1 MLYALLPRFLSCAYM
16 SRSDELAAPSPDSYV
31 HVDRGRSSCHARR
44 LKEYLLGDKN
54 RTVRINSL
62 ISAYGSIGDYDQ
74 SLLGLM
80 LSNIRFLYH
89 LTAIFIFNPIK
100 TVKIVNSIINHADE
114 IKIAFTDKEF
124 CKDLS
129 EALYVSKDALKGK
142 SLLLS
147 DYSLA
152 RFIMRMYL
160 DEDSIIQ
167 DIEQINRPDALI
179 DLIKFLP
186 ILAGSGDRMASFT
199 EILDEA
205 HSAGELDALASDLRT
220 LVLANK
226 GIAED
231 LWIRVIS
238 EHEGGRRLSEDE
250 RLLQREVCLKLI
262 DLLTMERPPFPLSGA
277 AYQKKNNIGLLLDLA
292 RIAKTAEYSGLSM
305 SEILKL
311 PHFVR
316 TMNALFTDDFVHK
329 LYDLLEFI
337 DANDTVGKVVPI
349 LTPTITRLLG
359 GSFPKIAEERYFYF
373 TSDTIKSLISGRTM
387 DESPLRVLS
396 LVFKRYLLMPPEQD
410 VDAYSEWRKDFIDIL
425 CEGDI
430 MRGFLSE
437 TSHLLAN
444 YRDISTEALDL
455 ASRSLSWEL
464 KEGAVQL
471 FIEKVVCSESFRDI
485 LETLPGVLKSD
496 PEDLKRAMTARAKIF
511 KDLKKHLD
519 SAIHGREVLGMILSG
534 HESDLTEEQRKP
546 IEAALSDLEGVLFL
560 IEEGELKVDHT
571 YKELGVDI
579 KKLIC
584 RGSDSKY
591 NIKQSIKSMEFIS
604 KLLPILSEA
613 SPTFHG
619 DLDKLFNSPA
629 TTLVS
634 LLSNPETSKT
644 TSELSLLIAKNANIL
659 TLIIADD
666 RKNGWLGYLIQ
677 TPAVVSSSSYLVS
690 GISCVLPS
698 IMSGASYV
706 ISGLSGALQVLSST
720 TASEVAA
727 ELQSPPAAES
737 GKTVEGW
744 GQWIYK
750 WTCKAYRTLFRQ
762 GQKAKAEIEV
772 GQQPVVAA
780 CAAAGRQSG
789 QSNGAGCQR

>member
-1 MLYALLPRFLSCAYM
+1 M
-16 SRSDELAAPSPDSYV
+16 SGLDESAAHSPDA
-31 HVDRGRSSCHARR
+31 HIHIDRGRNSYHAHR

-54 RTVRINSL
+54 RTMRINSL

-74 SLLGLM
+74 SLLGLI

-100 TVKIVNSIINHADE
+100 TVKTINSIINHADE

-129 EALYVSKDALKGK
+129 EALCVSKEELRGK

-147 DYSLA
+147 DYSLM
-152 RFIMRMYL
+152 RFIMRRYV
-160 DEDSIIQ
+160 SKGSAIRGIK
-167 DIEQINRPDALI
+167 QINRPDVLI

-186 ILAGSGDRMASFT
+186 ILADSGDRMAKFT
-199 EILDEA
+199 KILDEV
-205 HSAGELDALASDLRT
+205 HSAGELDVLASDLRT

-250 RLLQREVCLKLI
+250 KFLHGKACFKLI
-262 DLLTMERPPFPLSGA
+262 DLLTMEQPTFSLFGA
-277 AYQKKNNIGLLLDLA
+277 AYQKKNNIGLLLDLV
-292 RIAKTAEYSGLSM
+292 RIAKSAEYTGLSM
-305 SEILKL
+305 SKILKL

-316 TMNALFTDDFVHK
+316 TMNALSTDDFVHK

-349 LTPTITRLLG
+349 STPTIMRLLG
-359 GSFPKIAEERYFYF
+359 GSFPKIAEERPASF
-373 TSDTIKSLISGRTM
+373 TSAVIKSLTRGRTM
-387 DESPLRVLS
+387 EESPLRAL
-396 LVFKRYLLMPPEQD
+396 LLIFKKYLLMPPEQD
-410 VDAYSEWRKDFIDIL
+410 VNAYSEWRKDFIDIL
-425 CEGDI
+425 CEGGI
-430 MRGFLSE
+430 MKHFLSE
-437 TSHLLAN
+437 TSYLLAD
-444 YRDISTEALDL
+444 YRDISTEALSL
-455 ASRSLSWEL
+455 ASRSLHWGL

-471 FIEKVVCSESFRDI
+471 FIEKVVCSVSFRDI
-485 LETLPGVLKSD
+485 LETLPGALKSD
-496 PEDLKRAMTARAKIF
+496 PEDLKKAMTARAKIF

-519 SAIHGREVLGMILSG
+519 SAIHGPQVLGMILSG

-571 YKELGVDI
+571 YNEVGVDI

-584 RGSDSKY
+584 RGSESKY
-591 NIKQSIKSMEFIS
+591 NIKQSIKSLEFIS
-604 KLLPILSEA
+604 KLLPILSKA

-619 DLDKLFNSPA
+619 NLDKLFNSPA

-644 TSELSLLIAKNANIL
+644 TSELSSLIAKNANIL
-659 TLIIADD
+659 TLIIADE
-666 RKNGWLGYLIQ
+666 RRNGWLGYLIQ

-690 GISCVLPS
+690 GISRVLPS
-698 IMSGASYV
+698 TMSGASHV
-706 ISGLSGALQVLSST
+706 ASGLSGALRIFGT

-727 ELQSPPAAES
+727 EPQSLPAAESQSRAAES

-744 GQWIYK
+744 GQWIYR
-750 WTCKAYRTLFRQ
+750 CGCEVHRMFLGQ
-762 GQKAKAEIEV
+762 GRGTKAKTEV
-772 GQQPVVAA
+772 GQQPVAE
-780 CAAAGRQSG
+780 AGRQSG
-789 QSNGAGCQR
+789 QSNEADCQR